1 MVRRPPG
8 PRGPPTVGPTPPPT
22 GLALAA
28 LALRKCGGT
37 YDDFVAG
44 AGAGSGVSS
53 LGTGSE
59 MKKTHYFNKIEM
71 HKHLKK
77 SMCSLLKRDIK

>member
-59 MKKTHYFNKIEM
+59 MKKKHYFKKIEM
-71 HKHLKK
+71 YKQLKK
-77 SMCSLLKRDIK
+77 YM

>member
-59 MKKTHYFNKIEM
+59 MKKKHFNKIEM
-71 HKHLKK
+71 HKQLKK
-77 SMCSLLKRDIK
+77 YMCRLLKRDIK